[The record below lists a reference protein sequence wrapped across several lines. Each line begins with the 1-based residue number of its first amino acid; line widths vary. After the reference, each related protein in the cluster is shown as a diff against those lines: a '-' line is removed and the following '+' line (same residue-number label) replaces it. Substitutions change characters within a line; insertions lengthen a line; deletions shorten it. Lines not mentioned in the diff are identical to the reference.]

1 VGVDL
6 DIFHIGAIDEGD
18 YYVKFH
24 MYNKVT
30 YFKWVLVTVY
40 GPTQNSQKGQFLTEL
55 VHMIS
60 HERLPILLCTI
71 NMSHLFV

>member
-40 GPTQNSQKGQFLTEL
+40 GPAQNSQKGQFLT
-55 VHMIS
+55 
-60 HERLPILLCTI
+60 
-71 NMSHLFV
+71 